1 MTRSWIARLVV
12 LLLLAAGVV
21 LGALWLGRAFDEEP
35 VAIAPESPTE
45 STSGEE
51 GLAARQPVHL
61 EPGRASALG
70 VTLAPVARESMA
82 AELRA
87 VVTIV
92 PDESRVSH
100 VHTRVAGWIERL
112 FVQTTG
118 ETVRR
123 GRPLVSIFSQELLAS
138 QSEYLAALR
147 ASPPGAPSPIA
158 EGARMR
164 LRVFGMTDAEI
175 RALARRGEPARNVT
189 VVAPRSGVVLHR
201 GVSVGTAVDP
211 SVELF
216 TLADLSEVWA
226 IAEVP
231 EAEASRVVVGTPARI
246 EVAGS
251 GEAAIQARVDF
262 VYPTLSERTR
272 TVRVRFVLANE
283 DGALRP
289 GMFGTAVF
297 ELAVREALTVPRDAI
312 VDTGIRQHV
321 FVETDDGMFAPRTVR
336 LGVRVG
342 DRVEVLAGLEQGE
355 EVVASGVFLVDS
367 ESRLRASGGGTGH
380 AHGSGSGAAG
390 GGSGQGAHEGHGPPT
405 SAPQAQPSEAAPQAR
420 SERAP
425 QAQEPA
431 VRTGTG
437 GTLPRGRAEDAPR
450 AQEPAPRAQP
460 TTPAAPLDHGG
471 HSGHATP

>member
-1 MTRSWIARLVV
+1 MTRSWIARLVALV
-12 LLLLAAGVV
+12 LLAAGVV
-21 LGALWLGRAFDEEP
+21 LAVLWLGRAFEDEAP

-51 GLAARQPVHL
+51 GLAAREPVHL
-61 EPGRASALG
+61 EPARARALG
-70 VTLAPVARESMA
+70 VTLAPVAREAMA

-92 PDESRVSH
+92 PDEARVSH
-100 VHTRVAGWIERL
+100 VHTRVSGWIERL

-118 ETVRR
+118 EAVRR

-175 RALARRGEPARNVT
+175 RALARRGEAARNVT
-189 VVAPRSGVVLHR
+189 IVAPRSGVVLHR
-201 GVSVGTAVDP
+201 GVSAGTAVDP
-211 SVELF
+211 SIELF
-216 TLADLSEVWA
+216 TVADLSEVWA

-246 EVAGS
+246 EVTGS
-251 GEAAIQARVDF
+251 EAPIEARVDF

-283 DGALRP
+283 GGALRP

-297 ELAVREALTVPRDAI
+297 ELAEREALTVPRDAI

-321 FVETDDGMFAPRTVR
+321 FVQTEDGMLVPRTVR
-336 LGVRVG
+336 VGVGVR
-342 DRVEVLAGLEQGE
+342 DRVEVLEGLSEDD

-367 ESRLRASGGGTGH
+367 ESRLRASGGTGH
-380 AHGSGSGAAG
+380 AHGGDESGG
-390 GGSGQGAHEGHGPPT
+390 GAHEGHEPRA
-405 SAPQAQPSEAAPQAR
+405 SAPEARPREIAPR
-420 SERAP
+420 TRPERAS
-425 QAQEPA
+425 
-431 VRTGTG
+431 
-437 GTLPRGRAEDAPR
+437 R
-450 AQEPAPRAQP
+450 AQEPAPRPQP
-460 TTPAAPLDHGG
+460 SAPRPQPRATEGGG
-471 HSGHATP
+471 HAGHAGHGAP